1 MEGRRSRHGIT
12 KNKAIISYK
21 EVNVA
26 SVHSV
31 YYALNKPKGVW
42 TDLKVQ
48 GDKPTVCDF
57 LPGDKNNIIPVGVLD
72 SQAEGLVFLTSD
84 SHFLNHVLDAG
95 SKVEHIYEAVLSRPL
110 KFNEVALI
118 QKGFSREGIKLYP
131 SEVLKQKETR
141 TSFCVT
147 FKIYEGPHTNF
158 KTVLEGFGLE
168 VLGLQSLS
176 IGPVKLGMLP
186 LGRLRPL
193 TSREILFFMP
203 NIPSYSN
210 Q

>member
-1 MEGRRSRHGIT
+1 MFGVCHEVSMS
-12 KNKAIISYK
+12 IS
-21 EVNVA
+21 
-26 SVHSV
+26 HFV

-42 TDLKVQ
+42 TDLKIQ
-48 GDKPTVCDF
+48 SGKPTVCDF
-57 LPGDKNNIIPVGVLD
+57 LPGDKNSITPVGVLD
-72 SQAEGLVFLTSD
+72 SQAEGLIFLTSD
-84 SHFLNHVLDAG
+84 AHFLNYVLEAS
-95 SKVEHIYEAVLSRPL
+95 SKVEHIYEAFLSRPL

-118 QKGFSREGIKLYP
+118 QKGFLKEGLKIYP

-147 FKIYEGPHTNF
+147 FKIFEGPNTNF
-158 KTVLEGFGLE
+158 KMVLESLGLE

-176 IGPVKLGMLP
+176 LGPVKLEMLP

-203 NIPSYSN
+203 SVPSYSN
-210 Q
+210 